1 VTVRF
6 DVVALAKRI
15 NALRSEY
22 NAAHEDRIPIT
33 SAMSRL
39 IENDPD
45 YVPYRG
51 KRRPTRRH
59 RPVTNP
65 RIRTLVSIAAAL
77 HTTVGDLLGEP
88 PRSAFTPTE
97 LEKVKT
103 ILRFLADHI

>member
-1 VTVRF
+1 MVGEF
-6 DVVALAKRI
+6 DIVALAKRI

-22 NAAHEDRIPIT
+22 NAAHEQRIPIT

-51 KRRPTRRH
+51 KRQPIRRH

-77 HTTVGDLLGEP
+77 HTTVSDLLGEP
-88 PRSAFTPTE
+88 PRSAFTPTQR
-97 LEKVKT
+97 EKAT
-103 ILRFLADHI
+103 AALRFVADRL